1 MKWYRKAAEQGHTEA
16 QFNLGVC
23 YASGRGVTKNEAEA
37 VKWYRKSADQGFANA
52 QYNLGVCHEYG
63 TGVPKDLVESYAYW
77 SLAGRTDEDARKMLA
92 ALEKILSP
100 RDRLRGQQRFKELQ
114 KEIEANMAT
123 KPAGK

>member
-1 MKWYRKAAEQGHTEA
+1 
-16 QFNLGVC
+16 VC